1 MKENL
6 LFRLLFIFV
15 SAFTYGQAG
24 TLDTSFNGTGFR
36 LIDTAVSSSAWGKF
50 FLNSSSVIQN
60 DGKIVIAGA
69 NNYDSITKLSVLRLN
84 PDGTN
89 DTAFGNNGFVSI
101 NQNISCSF
109 NYSSIAI
116 QQDGKIVIAST
127 FYGTSDKMGVVRIN
141 SNGTIDNS
149 FGTNGLK
156 IIDINISGNAFV
168 VKIQSD
174 NKILVGGWTNEVSNA
189 NFGLARLL
197 PNGDIDTTFGVN
209 GMTESINGTI
219 GVDSSILAMDVLP
232 NGKII
237 CSGYFYEINNTFHNF
252 CTVRYN
258 SDGSIDT
265 NFGSNGMVLTAVD
278 ISDDEI
284 HSQVIQP
291 DGKIVVAGFA
301 SDDNV
306 HGYIAMMR
314 LNPNGSKDIS
324 FGVNGTV
331 SQFITGLD
339 FPKIN
344 SIALQPDG
352 KIVAVGFG
360 YNSFI
365 ARFNTYGSL
374 DTTFNNTGFYICD
387 FNPSLYSHGNFDTVF
402 VLPDG
407 KLLAT
412 GTTDYSDGTF
422 ALQYTTIARF
432 NSVTLGTNDINFN
445 EENVRVYPNP
455 STDIFNF
462 DLSDTLLD
470 YSTISV
476 YNLLGET
483 VYQSELL
490 SKTNN
495 AIDLSALNNGYYI
508 ARIANDSTSVQV
520 KIIKK

>member
-6 LFRLLFIFV
+6 LSRLIFIFV
-15 SAFTYGQAG
+15 SAFSYGQAG
-24 TLDTSFNGTGFR
+24 TLDTTFNGNGFR
-36 LIDTAVSSSAWGKF
+36 LIDTYIPVLHLFGNSSSA
-50 FLNSSSVIQN
+50 VQN
-60 DGKIVIAGA
+60 DGKVILAGIS
-69 NNYDSITKLSVLRLN
+69 NYDSVAKCSVLRLN

-89 DTAFGNNGFVSI
+89 DNTFGVNGFVSI
-101 NQNISCSF
+101 AQNVNFVYPST
-109 NYSSIAI
+109 AVAL
-116 QQDGKIVIAST
+116 QQDGKIVIV
-127 FYGTSDKMGVVRIN
+127 GTVETGPTYKMEAIRIN

-291 DGKIVVAGFA
+291 DGKILVAGFA

-314 LNPNGSKDIS
+314 LNPNGSKDNS
-324 FGVNGTV
+324 FGVNGIV
-331 SQFITGLD
+331 SQLITGLD
-339 FPKIN
+339 FPIAN
-344 SIALQPDG
+344 SIVLQPDG

-360 YNSFI
+360 YDSFI
-365 ARFNTYGSL
+365 ARFNTNGSL
-374 DTTFNNTGFYICD
+374 DTTFNSTGFNICD
-387 FNPSLYSHGNFDTVF
+387 FNPDPLYSHGWFDSVF

-412 GTTDYSDGTF
+412 GITDYSDGTVGID
-422 ALQYTTIARF
+422 YVTIARF
-432 NSVTLGTNDINFN
+432 NSVTLGTNVFN
-445 EENVRVYPNP
+445 KENVTVYPNP
-455 STDIFNF
+455 TQNKVYF
-462 DLSDTLLD
+462 DNSNSQ
-470 YSTISV
+470 YSNVSV
-476 YNLLGET
+476 YNYLGQE
-483 VYQSELL
+483 VGNQKEMFV
-490 SKTNN
+490 NN
-495 AIDLSALNNGYYI
+495 QEIDLSIYAIGIYI
-508 ARIANDSTSVQV
+508 LKLSNENESVSV
-520 KIIKK
+520 KVVREAP

>member
-291 DGKIVVAGFA
+291 DGKILVAGFA

-314 LNPNGSKDIS
+314 LNPNGSKDNS
-324 FGVNGTV
+324 FGVNGIV
-331 SQFITGLD
+331 SQLITGLD
-339 FPKIN
+339 FPIAN
-344 SIALQPDG
+344 SIVLQPDG

-360 YNSFI
+360 YDSFI
-365 ARFNTYGSL
+365 ARFNTNGSL
-374 DTTFNNTGFYICD
+374 DTTFNSTGFNICD
-387 FNPSLYSHGNFDTVF
+387 FNPDPLYSHGWFDSVF

-412 GTTDYSDGTF
+412 GITDYSDGTVGID
-422 ALQYTTIARF
+422 YVTIARF
-432 NSVTLGTNDINFN
+432 NSVTLGTNVFN
-445 EENVRVYPNP
+445 KENVTVYPNP
-455 STDIFNF
+455 TQNKVYF
-462 DLSDTLLD
+462 DNSNSQ
-470 YSTISV
+470 YSNVSV
-476 YNLLGET
+476 YNYLGQE
-483 VYQSELL
+483 VGNQKEMFV
-490 SKTNN
+490 NN
-495 AIDLSALNNGYYI
+495 QEIDLSIYAIGIYI
-508 ARIANDSTSVQV
+508 LKLSNENESVSV
-520 KIIKK
+520 KVVREAP